1 MKFNVR
7 STIIISIFIA
17 ISACGMNTNGA
28 VNTELSDTNI
38 DQNEKLSI
46 VQVFKENEDQ
56 PMNERIELFYKLKKE
71 SPTAYDFENEEA
83 LNFYGYQLLWNNE
96 DNDAFLIFKML
107 VSEFPNSSN
116 VYDSYGEIHLKM
128 GDKNQAL
135 INYKKSLELNPDNFN
150 AEDQI
155 AFILDPSKTPEI
167 PADKFLRVYEV
178 GEYQKDLDELGNKII
193 TTHPNVFKFISEKD
207 FRKLIDAKKSL
218 ITPTTTFAEFIWHC
232 DEIIASVNCSH
243 TSVSGFYEELEMLPV
258 ELSFPMQTRWIN
270 DQLFVI
276 DPMNN
281 GSQVKIKEEITSING
296 LPVSDLV
303 KEIYKHL
310 PSQGYIETTK
320 RHLFNVWST
329 CLIPYAMNFPDS
341 YTITLKGSEKPIVL
355 NKAQEKRILHTDP
368 SIQNCKKDLCLE
380 FVNNGKTALLTI
392 GSFDYYKFRNS
403 YQYFKDFIDSCFLE
417 INSKKSKN
425 LIIDVRR
432 NGGGSSSASIH
443 LLRYLVDKPFTY
455 SSNVQFKGKKEV
467 VEGEESVD
475 PYENRFD
482 GNLYFLIDGVG
493 NSTTGHFMSIVKVLK
508 LGTIIGEEL
517 GSNQFCTGGGKTLR
531 LSYTKLVYTVAE
543 DTYESMAT
551 SLPDEKG
558 ILPDIYVT
566 QSADEYLNKIDA
578 VKESALKLIEKN
590 EK

>member
-1 MKFNVR
+1 MKFNIQF
-7 STIIISIFIA
+7 TIIISTFIA
-17 ISACGMNTNGA
+17 ISAYGINTNGV
-28 VNTELSDTNI
+28 VNNEHSNTNI

-46 VQVFKENEDQ
+46 VQVFKENEHL
-56 PMNERIELFYKLKKE
+56 PMNERIKLFYKLKKE
-71 SPTAYDFENEEA
+71 SPTTYDFENEEA
-83 LNFYGYQLLWNNE
+83 LNFYGYQLLWNNK
-96 DNDAFLIFKML
+96 DQDAFLIFKML

-116 VYDSYGEIHLKM
+116 AYDSYGEICLKM
-128 GDKNQAL
+128 GDKNLAL
-135 INYKKSLELNPDNFN
+135 INYKKSLALNPDNFN

-155 AFILDPSKTPEI
+155 EYILDPRKKPEN
-167 PADKFLRVYEV
+167 PADKFSKVYQED
-178 GEYQKDLDELGNKII
+178 EYREDLDQLGKKIT

-207 FRKLIDAKKSL
+207 FWELIEEKKNL
-218 ITPTTTFAEFIWHC
+218 ITSKTTFAEFIWHC

-243 TSVSGFYEELEMLPV
+243 TSVSGFYQEMEMLPV
-258 ELSFPMQTRWIN
+258 ELSFPLKTRWIN
-270 DQLFVI
+270 EQLFVI
-276 DPMNN
+276 DPMDNESKVN
-281 GSQVKIKEEITSING
+281 LKDEITSING
-296 LPVSDLV
+296 IPVIDLL
-303 KEIYKHL
+303 KKIYKHL

-329 CLIPYAMNFPDS
+329 CFIPYAMNFPAT

-355 NKAQEKRILHTDP
+355 SKAQEKAILHSDP
-368 SIQNCKKDLCLE
+368 SIQHCNKNLCLE
-380 FVNNGKTALLTI
+380 FLHNDKTALLTI

-403 YQYFKDFIDSCFLE
+403 YKYFKDFIDSCFLE

-455 SSNVQFKGKKEV
+455 SSNVQIKGKNV
-467 VEGEESVD
+467 LVEGEESVK
-475 PYENRFD
+475 PYDNRYD
-482 GNLYFLIDGVG
+482 GKLYFLIDGVG
-493 NSTTGHFMSIVKVLK
+493 NSTTGHFMSIAKVLK

-517 GSNQFCTGGGKTLR
+517 GSNQFCTGGGKTFR
-531 LSYTKLVYTVAE
+531 LSHTKLVYSVAE

-551 SLPDEKG
+551 SLPDETG

-566 QSADEYLNKIDA
+566 QSIDDYLNRIDA
-578 VKESALKLIEKN
+578 VKENTFKLIQKN